1 MNKQDSIICNKTK
14 TMSKKNTI
22 LVAYFIMIGGTL
34 LLIINIYNLDYNNL
48 RNENYHAIVSNLL
61 VLLGMLF
68 NIINL
73 KKNRKWKLIKHLPF
87 LRSII
92 IIIP

>member
-73 KKNRKWKLIKHLPF
+73 KKIENGN
-87 LRSII
+87 
-92 IIIP
+92 

>member
-14 TMSKKNTI
+14 TMSKKNKI
-22 LVAYFIMIGGTL
+22 LVAYFIMIGGAL

-73 KKNRKWKLIKHLPF
+73 KKTENGN
-87 LRSII
+87 
-92 IIIP
+92 

>member
-73 KKNRKWKLIKHLPF
+73 KKTENGN
-87 LRSII
+87 
-92 IIIP
+92 

>member
-14 TMSKKNTI
+14 TMSRKNTI

-73 KKNRKWKLIKHLPF
+73 KKTENGN
-87 LRSII
+87 
-92 IIIP
+92 

>member
-22 LVAYFIMIGGTL
+22 LVAYFILIGGTL

-48 RNENYHAIVSNLL
+48 RNGNYHAIESNLL

-73 KKNRKWKLIKHLPF
+73 KKTENGN
-87 LRSII
+87 
-92 IIIP
+92 

>member
-14 TMSKKNTI
+14 TMSKKNKI

-73 KKNRKWKLIKHLPF
+73 KNTENGN
-87 LRSII
+87 
-92 IIIP
+92 

>member
-14 TMSKKNTI
+14 TMSKKNKI

-48 RNENYHAIVSNLL
+48 RNGNYHAIVSNLL

-73 KKNRKWKLIKHLPF
+73 KKTENGN
-87 LRSII
+87 
-92 IIIP
+92 